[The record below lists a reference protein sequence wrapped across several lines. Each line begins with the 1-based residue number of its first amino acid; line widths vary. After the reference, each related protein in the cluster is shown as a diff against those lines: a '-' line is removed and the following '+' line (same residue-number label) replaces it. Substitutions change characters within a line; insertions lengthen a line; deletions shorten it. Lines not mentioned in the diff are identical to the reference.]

1 MPFDGRRVLSFES
14 RRSLESAELIRRNG
28 GEPFIAPAMREAPI
42 EENRAAFEFAERLFA
57 GDFDMIIFL
66 TGVGTRYLAKV
77 ISTRYPAERLFDAL
91 RKVTIVARGPKPVA
105 ALREMNVPVTI
116 HVPEPNTWREIM
128 SSIEGRTERRIA
140 VQEYGRLAA
149 ELLEGLRERGAAVTA
164 VPVYQ
169 YAMPEDMEPLREAV
183 RQLADQ
189 SFDVTLFTTS
199 QQVYHLMQVAH
210 EMNLEEAVAEG
221 LSKSVIA
228 SIGPT
233 TSEALH
239 DFGFEPDLEPSH
251 PKLGLLVKEAA
262 EWKKTSERNPGRK
275 TSG

>member
-1 MPFDGRRVLSFES
+1 
-14 RRSLESAELIRRNG
+14 
-28 GEPFIAPAMREAPI
+28 
-42 EENRAAFEFAERLFA
+42 
-57 GDFDMIIFL
+57 MIIFL

-77 ISTRYPAERLFDAL
+77 ISTRHPAEQFFNAL
-91 RKVTIVARGPKPVA
+91 RSLTVVARGPKPVA
-105 ALREMNVPVTI
+105 ALREMNVPVTV

-128 SSIEGRTERRIA
+128 SSIEARTERRIA
-140 VQEYGRLAA
+140 VQEYGRPAT
-149 ELLEGLRERGAAVTA
+149 ELLDALRERGAEVTP

-169 YAMPEDMEPLREAV
+169 YAMPEDMGPLREAV

-189 SFDVTLFTTS
+189 SFAVTLFTTS
-199 QQVYHLMQVAH
+199 QQVFHLMQVAR
-210 EMNLEEAVAEG
+210 EMNVEPAVSEG
-221 LSKSVIA
+221 LRKSIIA

-239 DFGFEPDLEPSH
+239 EFGFEPDLEPSH

-262 EWKKTSERNPGRK
+262 ECKRTSERNPSRK